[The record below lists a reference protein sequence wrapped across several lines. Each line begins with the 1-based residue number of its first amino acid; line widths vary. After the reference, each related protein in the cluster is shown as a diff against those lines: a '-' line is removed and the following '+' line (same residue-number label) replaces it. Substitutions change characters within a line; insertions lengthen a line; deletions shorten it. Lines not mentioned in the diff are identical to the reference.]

1 MNWASSYKVH
11 VQHAPHQ
18 HHKALALGDS
28 LGCGRMCVLPY
39 VLLHAAGASVAQQ
52 DVLVEEIMNP
62 KPVLLQE
69 DMSIK

>member
-1 MNWASSYKVH
+1 
-11 VQHAPHQ
+11 
-18 HHKALALGDS
+18 
-28 LGCGRMCVLPY
+28 MCVLPY